1 MIFGKKILITGGA
14 GFIGSHLVDSLIE
27 KNEITVLDD
36 LSSGNI
42 QYIKNYLQ
50 KKNFSFIKG
59 SILDKKIVEKAA
71 KDINIIIHEAAV
83 VGVKKYIENP
93 LKVILTNT
101 FGTHNV
107 VEAALKKH
115 VELFLLASTSEVYG
129 KNVNMPL
136 SEDSDRILGPTN
148 VFRWCYSTTKALD
161 EHMLFAYHHQNGL
174 PIIILRY
181 FNAYGPRQESSD
193 YGAVIPIFIKRIL
206 SGKPPLIHGNGKQ
219 TRGFTYITDLVNGT
233 LLALENEQSLGEI
246 FNIGNEEEIT
256 INELANL
263 ILELTGNLNKIKP
276 KYITYDEFYGDSYE
290 DTLRRVADIRK
301 AKKILKYKP
310 KITLKEGLKK
320 TIDWYKSNL
329 PNLTKII

>member
-1 MIFGKKILITGGA
+1 MISGKNILVTGGA

-27 KNEITVLDD
+27 KNEVTVLDN

-42 QYIKNYLQ
+42 QYIKDHLR
-50 KKNFSFIKG
+50 KKNFKFIEG
-59 SILDKKIVEKAA
+59 SILDKKIVDKAT
-71 KDINIIIHEAAV
+71 KDINVIIHEAAV
-83 VGVKKYIENP
+83 VGVKKYMDNP

-101 FGTHNV
+101 LGTHNV

-129 KNVNMPL
+129 KNVNVPL

-148 VFRWCYSTTKALD
+148 IFRWCYSTTKALD

-174 PIIILRY
+174 PITILRY

-206 SGKPPLIHGNGKQ
+206 SGKPPLIHGDGKQ
-219 TRGFTYITDLVNGT
+219 TRGFTYITDLVSGT
-233 LLALENEQSLGEI
+233 LLALEKEQSIGEI

-256 INELANL
+256 INGLANL
-263 ILELTGNLNKIKP
+263 ILELTDNLNKIKP
-276 KYITYDEFYGDSYE
+276 KHTSYKEFYGDGYE

-301 AKKILKYKP
+301 ARKILNYEP
-310 KITLKEGLKK
+310 KIPLKEGLKK
-320 TIDWYKSNL
+320 TIEWYKANL
-329 PNLTKII
+329 PIFG